1 MARGW
6 KERRKLEIIRHLN
19 YVLVGIMLIMMIG
32 LVGTLDLTGE
42 LTNGQYGILAICVL
56 YIIAFGIT
64 NWRRF
69 FEEE

>member
-19 YVLVGIMLIMMIG
+19 YVMVGIMLFLMIG

-42 LTNGQYGILAICVL
+42 LTTGQYTLFAICIL
-56 YIIAFGIT
+56 YICGFGFL
-64 NWRRF
+64 NWRKF

>member
-19 YVLVGIMLIMMIG
+19 YVLVGIMLILMIG

-42 LTNGQYGILAICVL
+42 LTAGQYTLFGVCIL
-56 YIIAFGIT
+56 YICGFGFL
-64 NWRRF
+64 NWRHF

>member
-1 MARGW
+1 MKSNW

-19 YVLVGIMLIMMIG
+19 YVMVGIMLILMIG
-32 LVGTLDLTGE
+32 LAGTLDLTGE
-42 LTNGQYGILAICVL
+42 LTNGQYTLFAICIL
-56 YIIAFGIT
+56 YIYGFGFL